1 MTDLLEVQMFR
12 PCCAPLQVLLRNCS
26 DASARKQL
34 ISSYDM
40 LTNPAKMGERFH
52 FFSLLHPSRLART
65 KKPEGLKLDKKKKPA
80 PLPVAGFTELS
91 FS

>member
-1 MTDLLEVQMFR
+1 
-12 PCCAPLQVLLRNCS
+12 
-26 DASARKQL
+26 
-34 ISSYDM
+34 M

-52 FFSLLHPSRLART
+52 FFSLLHLSRLAKP
-65 KKPEGLKLDKKKKPA
+65 KKPEGLKLEKKSPA

>member
-1 MTDLLEVQMFR
+1 MST
-12 PCCAPLQVLLRNCS
+12 
-26 DASARKQL
+26 RKQL

-52 FFSLLHPSRLART
+52 FFSLLHHSRLAEPRKSQGLQLE
-65 KKPEGLKLDKKKKPA
+65 KKSPA
-80 PLPVAGFTELS
+80 PLPVAGFSQLS